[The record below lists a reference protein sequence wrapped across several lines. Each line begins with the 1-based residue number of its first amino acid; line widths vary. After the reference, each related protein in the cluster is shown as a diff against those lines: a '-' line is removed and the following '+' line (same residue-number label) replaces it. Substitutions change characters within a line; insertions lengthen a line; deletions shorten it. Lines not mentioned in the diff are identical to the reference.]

1 MGGPN
6 LLACGSQPISELGF
20 CLEVRGQRRGPRV
33 PRGGRRPGPGP
44 AVPSAPGAPCP
55 APPRLPAEE
64 SAGARQFLPRGGRE
78 RLRDPSHLT
87 HTVTHTYTHT
97 HTARARARAFPG
109 AGTAHWGAGA
119 QAARTQT
126 RGKRG
131 GTGPSTHPKAPT
143 DTRSVLR
150 DGCSHPPRLRA
161 RDPTRPSCTW
171 PRTSERG
178 EGLHTLRISTNPPT
192 PTHTRCLGRPSPGS
206 SPKWAA
212 PTTLPGPGPLS
223 ELHA

>member
-97 HTARARARAFPG
+97 HRTGARARFPG
-109 AGTAHWGAGA
+109 RRHRSLGRLGPGRAHTDSRGNGAARGPPLTQKRPQIHAQYSGMGAVTHRGCAPVTPRAPPARGPA
-119 QAARTQT
+119 QA
-126 RGKRG
+126 
-131 GTGPSTHPKAPT
+131 SE
-143 DTRSVLR
+143 V
-150 DGCSHPPRLRA
+150 RA
-161 RDPTRPSCTW
+161 CT
-171 PRTSERG
+171 P
-178 EGLHTLRISTNPPT
+178 
-192 PTHTRCLGRPSPGS
+192 
-206 SPKWAA
+206 
-212 PTTLPGPGPLS
+212 
-223 ELHA
+223 